1 VPLTGWTCLE
11 VEDLGGR
18 EEICEWCGTQSMRHV
33 HIMSNAVWP
42 HLVRV
47 GHDCAEE
54 MGDPSEPA
62 REGVFDSGPQL
73 RSPSMQPPSS
83 REGVWVHAF
92 WFVLIFAAFLTYCQ
106 RSGQ

>member
-1 VPLTGWTCLE
+1 MVRNAIHAPRAHH
-11 VEDLGGR
+11 VECRMAASG
-18 EEICEWCGTQSMRHV
+18 S
-33 HIMSNAVWP
+33 S
-42 HLVRV
+42 
-47 GHDCAEE
+47 GHDCADE